1 MSNSTPSL
9 LALLGLV
16 AFAGYQN
23 RGKISEML
31 DVARRSQPA
40 AVPGAP
46 PASGG
51 PLSQLGELFRSGSA
65 GPTLSG
71 GLNDLVSRFKA
82 TGYGPAA
89 ESWVAPGANSTLA
102 TNDLEKAIGEDTLAE
117 LEQKTGLGRA
127 ELVRRLGAALP
138 DVVNRFTPDGRIPSG
153 SEAQALA

>member
-1 MSNSTPSL
+1 MSKTTPSL

-23 RGKISEML
+23 RAKISEML
-31 DVARRSQPA
+31 DDARRSQPA
-40 AVPGAP
+40 ASPGTP

-51 PLSQLGELFRSGSA
+51 LLAQLGQLFQSGSA
-65 GPTLSG
+65 GSTLSG
-71 GLNDLVSRFKA
+71 GLGDLVNRFKTA
-82 TGYGPAA
+82 GYGQAA
-89 ESWVAPGANSTLA
+89 DSWVAPGANTA
-102 TNDLEKAIGEDTLAE
+102 MTTNDLEKAIGDDTLAE

-153 SEAQALA
+153 PEAQALA

>member
-31 DVARRSQPA
+31 EDARQRQPGTA
-40 AVPGAP
+40 PGGS
-46 PASGG
+46 PAGG
-51 PLSQLGELFRSGSA
+51 GLLSQLGQLFQSGTAGTTLSSGLGDLVNRFKSA
-65 GPTLSG
+65 G
-71 GLNDLVSRFKA
+71 
-82 TGYGPAA
+82 YGQAA
-89 ESWVAPGANSTLA
+89 DSWVAPGANNALA
-102 TNDLEKAIGEDTLAE
+102 TDDLEKAIGADTLAE
-117 LEQKTGLGRA
+117 LEQKTGLGRG

-153 SEAQALA
+153 TEAQALV

>member
-23 RGKISEML
+23 RAKISEML
-31 DVARRSQPA
+31 DDARRSQPA
-40 AVPGAP
+40 YASGSP

-51 PLSQLGELFRSGSA
+51 LLAQLGQLFQSGSA
-65 GPTLSG
+65 GSTLSG
-71 GLNDLVSRFKA
+71 GLNDLVNRFK
-82 TGYGPAA
+82 TSGYGQAA
-89 ESWVAPGANSTLA
+89 DSWVAPGANTAMS